1 MIKLKNSSQSKI
13 PEYLFLFYFY
23 GATYITIEVFFRG
36 YSHWTMFLLG
46 AFCGIMIGL
55 INNVLPWKTPLI
67 LQAVLGGVIVTLNEF
82 IFGYILNIKLGLG
95 IWDYSNM
102 WGDVLG
108 QICPLFSVCWCVL
121 SLVAIVLDDYIKYW
135 FFDEKEPKYKWL

>member
-55 INNVLPWKTPLI
+55 INNVLPWKAPLI

-102 WGDVLG
+102 WGNVLG

>member
-1 MIKLKNSSQSKI
+1 MIKLKNSSQGKV

-55 INNVLPWKTPLI
+55 INNVLPWETPLI
-67 LQAVLGGVIVTLNEF
+67 LQAVLGGAIVTLNEF

-102 WGDVLG
+102 WGNVLG
-108 QICPLFSVCWCVL
+108 QICPLFSICWSVL
-121 SLVAIVLDDYIKYW
+121 SLVAIVLDDYIKCW
-135 FFDEKEPKYKWL
+135 FFNEEEPKYKLF

>member
-1 MIKLKNSSQSKI
+1 MIKLKNPSQSKI

-67 LQAVLGGVIVTLNEF
+67 LQAVLGGVIVTLYEF
-82 IFGYILNIKLGLG
+82 IFGYILFINLLLENGENSK
-95 IWDYSNM
+95 M
-102 WGDVLG
+102 WGNVLG
-108 QICPLFSVCWCVL
+108 QICPLFSVCWCAL

-135 FFDEKEPKYKWL
+135 FFNEEEPKYKWF

>member
-1 MIKLKNSSQSKI
+1 MIKLKNSSQSRI
-13 PEYLFLFYFY
+13 PEHLFLFYFY

-55 INNVLPWKTPLI
+55 INNVLPWETPLI
-67 LQAVLGGVIVTLNEF
+67 LQAVLGGVIVTLNEL

-102 WGDVLG
+102 WGNVLG
-108 QICPLFSVCWCVL
+108 QICPLFSVCWCAL
-121 SLVAIVLDDYIKYW
+121 SLAAIVLDDYIKYW
-135 FFDEKEPKYKWL
+135 FFNEEEPKYKWF